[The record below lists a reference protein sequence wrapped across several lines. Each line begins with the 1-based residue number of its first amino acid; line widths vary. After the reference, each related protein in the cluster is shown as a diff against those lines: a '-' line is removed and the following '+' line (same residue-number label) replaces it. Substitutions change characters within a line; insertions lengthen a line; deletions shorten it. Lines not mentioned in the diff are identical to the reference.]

1 MPRIPC
7 KPGARAGVTQE
18 DLDALGLGQ
27 ARTTALVQCL
37 VHAGRLALCMR
48 SGQRVY
54 LPAP

>member
-1 MPRIPC
+1 MPRIPP
-7 KPGARAGVTQE
+7 KPGARAGMTQ
-18 DLDALGLGQ
+18 DNLDALGLGQ